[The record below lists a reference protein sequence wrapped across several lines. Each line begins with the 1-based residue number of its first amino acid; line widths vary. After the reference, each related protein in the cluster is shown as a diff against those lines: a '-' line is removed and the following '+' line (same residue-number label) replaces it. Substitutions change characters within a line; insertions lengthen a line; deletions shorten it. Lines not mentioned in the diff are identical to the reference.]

1 MTNNNI
7 NNFYKEFNLLRLS
20 NKSKELDNQ
29 ELYNLYT
36 VPKNDKGN
44 QIPHT
49 DLSDIPPGNVYQ
61 CDILYMPSENEKTN
75 VMYALVIVDPS
86 SGITDAEPLTE
97 LNSLE
102 TLKALKTIFKRG
114 ILKMPKYKIQT
125 DGGPEFKK
133 EFRKYFNDK
142 GVIVRYGKA
151 DRSRS
156 QAFVESRNK
165 EIAKALF
172 MLMTSK
178 ELLTSQINK
187 EWTSYLPHVVKYL
200 NRNMKKSRMLSEKL
214 AANKKD
220 QEININDKTVIL
232 DVGTKVRVI
241 LDKPRSVLM
250 KQLSG
255 YHFRATDIRYD
266 PQIRTI
272 SKIILQPGQPIL
284 YNIDNKNYPAYTY
297 NQLQVVS
304 DIEESPP
311 ASLVKRKDI
320 NTDTYTINKIIEYKI
335 INKKKQYL
343 VSFKGYKKLS
353 DRQWYSKSELLKI
366 QQIPKI
372 KYLIDQFNLDHNIH

>member
-1 MTNNNI
+1 MPENNVI
-7 NNFYKEFNLLRLS
+7 NFYKEFNLLRLP
-20 NKSKELDNQ
+20 NKSKELKNQ

-44 QIPHT
+44 QIPNT

-61 CDILYMPSENEKTN
+61 CDILYMPSEKEQSN

-97 LNSLE
+97 LNSSE
-102 TLKALKTIFKRG
+102 TLKALKIIFKRG
-114 ILKMPKYKIQT
+114 ILKMPKYKLQT

-133 EFRKYFNDK
+133 DFRKYLNDK

-151 DRSRS
+151 GRSRS

-200 NRNMKKSRMLSEKL
+200 NRNMKRSRILSDKL
-214 AANKKD
+214 NANKS
-220 QEININDKTVIL
+220 QEINLNDKTIIL
-232 DVGTKVRVI
+232 DVGTKVRVS

-255 YHFRATDIRYD
+255 YHFRATDIRHD

-272 SKIILQPGQPIL
+272 SKIILQPGQPVL

-297 NQLQVVS
+297 NQLQIVNEN
-304 DIEESPP
+304 EEAPP

-320 NTDTYTINKIIEYKI
+320 NTDTFTINKIIQYRVH
-335 INKKKQYL
+335 NRKKQYL
-343 VSFKGYKKLS
+343 VSFKGYKKKKRS
-353 DRQWYSKSELLKI
+353 SMV
-366 QQIPKI
+366 
-372 KYLIDQFNLDHNIH
+372 